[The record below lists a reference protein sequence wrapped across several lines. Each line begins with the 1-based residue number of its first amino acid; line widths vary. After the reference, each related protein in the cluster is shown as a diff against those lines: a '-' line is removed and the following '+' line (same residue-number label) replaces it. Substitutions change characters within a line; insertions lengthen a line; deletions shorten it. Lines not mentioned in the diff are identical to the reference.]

1 MKLNKERQKLYLDGK
16 VGLINDGTVEQLR
29 EVLQE
34 PNYQGTGNEYYRGP
48 SNVTLYP
55 IAWFYEETEFPKRV
69 IVDKATQ
76 GTEWYKDYIGT
87 AFNVV
92 RDLNSDDY
100 IVEHL
105 GSKSNYLIAKS
116 DCTPITETNNELP
129 KRVKYLDKVWDV
141 INKVKNLYSLSLPDK
156 SVSCFAHVTECT
168 PINETTPTSYKLNID
183 IPEWLLNVGDEIES
197 GRLPRSI
204 IEHIATPCTTF
215 TLENGTQIELTEN
228 DIDKIKKT
236 INHDIRNK
244 TDNEENN

>member
-16 VGLINDGTVEQLR
+16 VCIHYQNDDVELLR
-29 EVLQE
+29 EVCKMDYNGDSVYYWYTKSGRKVCDKYKS
-34 PNYQGTGNEYYRGP
+34 PN
-48 SNVTLYP
+48 LP
-55 IAWFYEETEFPKRV
+55 IHPISWFYEENEFPKRV

-92 RDLNSDDY
+92 RELNSDDY

-116 DCTPITETNNELP
+116 DCTPITETNNEFP
-129 KRVKYLDKVWDV
+129 KMVKYLDKVWDV

-156 SVSCFAHVTECT
+156 SVSCFAHITECT
-168 PINETTPTSYKLNID
+168 PINESTPTSYKLNID
-183 IPEWLLNVGDEIES
+183 IPEWLLKAGDEIEA

-215 TLENGTQIELTEN
+215 TLENGTQIELTAN
-228 DIDKIKKT
+228 DIDKIKKL
-236 INHDIRNK
+236 
-244 TDNEENN
+244 

>member
-55 IAWFYEETEFPKRV
+55 IAWFYEETEFPKMVR
-69 IVDKATQ
+69 VDKATQ

-92 RDLNSDDY
+92 RELNNDDY

-105 GSKSNYLIAKS
+105 GAKSNYLIAKS
-116 DCTPITETNNELP
+116 DCTPIT
-129 KRVKYLDKVWDV
+129 
-141 INKVKNLYSLSLPDK
+141 
-156 SVSCFAHVTECT
+156 
-168 PINETTPTSYKLNID
+168 ETTPTSYKLNID
-183 IPEWLLNVGDEIES
+183 IPEWLLNAGDEIEP

-215 TLENGTQIELTEN
+215 TLENGTQIELTAN

-236 INHDIRNK
+236 INHDIRN
-244 TDNEENN
+244 

>member
-55 IAWFYEETEFPKRV
+55 IAWFYEENEF
-69 IVDKATQ
+69 
-76 GTEWYKDYIGT
+76 
-87 AFNVV
+87 
-92 RDLNSDDY
+92 
-100 IVEHL
+100 
-105 GSKSNYLIAKS
+105 
-116 DCTPITETNNELP
+116 P

-141 INKVKNLYSLSLPDK
+141 VNKVKNLYSLSLPDK

-183 IPEWLLNVGDEIES
+183 IPEWLLKVGDKIES

-215 TLENGTQIELTEN
+215 TLENGTQIELTAN
-228 DIDKIKKT
+228 DIDKLKKL
-236 INHDIRNK
+236 
-244 TDNEENN
+244 